1 MLLNSV
7 FKKFIA
13 MAAVGFMSAPVVAQ
27 VNEAAAPEATVVKA
41 AVATLS
47 VEGKLTG
54 NVINDEMVQV
64 PNAKISLVAD
74 GKVIDAVTADGEGN
88 FSFTDVKPG
97 PYKLLGATDKL
108 FGAQPITART
118 VSFAKPVATSRIVL
132 SNASPSQIYQGIGST
147 PCGCACGGSSGGF
160 GGGGF
165 GGGGFG
171 GGGFG
176 GGGFGGGGAFSGGGG
191 GLLRGGLAGSRRLFL
206 VGGIATAIA
215 VAVGDNDDDDDASP
229 IQ

>member
-27 VNEAAAPEATVVKA
+27 VNEAAAPEAPVVKAVAQA

-54 NVINDEMVQV
+54 NVMMSNNDEMVQV
-64 PNAKISLVAD
+64 PNAKVSLVAD

-108 FGAQPITART
+108 FGAQPINART
-118 VSFAKPVATSRIVL
+118 VSFAKPVATSRVVL
-132 SNASPSQIYQGIGST
+132 SNATPSAIYQGIGSA
-147 PCGCACGGSSGGF
+147 PCGCSGG

-165 GGGGFG
+165 GGGGFS

-176 GGGFGGGGAFSGGGG
+176 GGGFSGGGG
-191 GLLRGGLAGSRRLFL
+191 GLLRGGLGGSRRLFL

-215 VAVGDNDDDDDASP
+215 VAVGDNDDDNASP
-229 IQ
+229 DQ